1 MPSYVF
7 TDKAEHDLEK
17 IIDFTVEHWGT
28 LQAILYIDGLEEIAQ
43 TLAKNPDIGLK
54 REALF
59 TGLLSFPYQRHI
71 LYYTKE
77 LHGVSIIRVLHA
89 SMDSVKHIK

>member
-1 MPSYVF
+1 MLSYVF

-43 TLAKNPDIGLK
+43 TLAKNPD
-54 REALF
+54 
-59 TGLLSFPYQRHI
+59 T
-71 LYYTKE
+71 TT
-77 LHGVSIIRVLHA
+77 SIVRTYVA
-89 SMDSVKHIK
+89 